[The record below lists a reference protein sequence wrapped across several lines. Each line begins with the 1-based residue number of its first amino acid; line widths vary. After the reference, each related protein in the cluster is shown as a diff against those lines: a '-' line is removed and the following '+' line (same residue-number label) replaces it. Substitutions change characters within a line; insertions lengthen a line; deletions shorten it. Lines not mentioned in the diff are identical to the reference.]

1 MTKGIYVLITSDG
14 CRVAPLLSYDK
25 LFTGYHPESMK
36 KYLDANEVQNSFGNC
51 KVLPEKSA
59 IEFAQTI
66 AKNYNCL
73 EDGIRVMTDYRNFT
87 FEDILNGKA
96 SKNQ

>member
-51 KVLPEKSA
+51 KFLTE
-59 IEFAQTI
+59 
-66 AKNYNCL
+66 
-73 EDGIRVMTDYRNFT
+73 
-87 FEDILNGKA
+87 
-96 SKNQ
+96 